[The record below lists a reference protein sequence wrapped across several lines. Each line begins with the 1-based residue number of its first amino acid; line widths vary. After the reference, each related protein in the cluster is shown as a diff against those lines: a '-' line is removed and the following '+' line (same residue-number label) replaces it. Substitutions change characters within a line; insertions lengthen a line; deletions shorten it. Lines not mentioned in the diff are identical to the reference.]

1 MSQPEGRLN
10 ALNRIAG
17 LVATLVLVA
26 VAVLWTRERFRDRA
40 TAVFDPAR
48 FAVLTPPAT
57 SPDERWLVAVNPGCS
72 HCREHLVALEARLV
86 GSPEHARLGA
96 LIVDTP
102 QRPDTLTLA
111 PLAPAGVWW
120 DSAGIWRQTWE
131 HRVYGE
137 VLQFAADGSLRAT
150 RPPGWSP

>member
-1 MSQPEGRLN
+1 VN

-17 LVATLVLVA
+17 VIAMIVMVA
-26 VAVLWTRERFRDRA
+26 VAVLWTRDRFRDRVSV
-40 TAVFDPAR
+40 VFEPAR

-57 SPDERWLVAVNPGCS
+57 SPDERWIVAVNPGCS
-72 HCREHLVALEARLV
+72 HCREHLAALESQLA

-120 DSAGIWRQTWE
+120 DSAGVWRSQWE

-137 VLQFAADGSLRAT
+137 VMQFAADGTLRAT
-150 RPPGWSP
+150 QPPGWRP